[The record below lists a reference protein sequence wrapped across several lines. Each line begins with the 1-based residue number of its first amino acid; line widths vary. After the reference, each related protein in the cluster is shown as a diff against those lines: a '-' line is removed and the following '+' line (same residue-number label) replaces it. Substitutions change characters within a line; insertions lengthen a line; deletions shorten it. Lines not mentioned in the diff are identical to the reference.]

1 MQIYTQSFRSL
12 LVSDCVSVGNVN
24 IFPITGAPTPSPKN
38 LKALAEVIDT
48 GLVDI
53 NEVSEAG
60 SVNVIQVDNR
70 SAFDIFIADGEALV
84 GAKQN
89 RIAEQSVIVPA
100 ESKFHIPVH
109 CVEQGRWSFDRDMH
123 FQKSEFALPPSARDR
138 KAFLLKSKDHSRLQ
152 TEMWN
157 AVEQM
162 STKHGVLSHTSDLG
176 DILSSSPD
184 ITSALDRS
192 EINELDCNGY
202 AVFGSGRPFVEI
214 FYDKNACKIHQK
226 SSRRAW
232 LADAESSR
240 EDTPSVAEVEELL
253 TRLAMSNWTAEP
265 SVGIEDSYSSALENS
280 GRTVMKNGAFVHGYF
295 YL

>member
-24 IFPITGAPTPSPKN
+24 IFPSTGAPTPSPKN

-109 CVEQGRWSFDRDMH
+109 CVEQGRWSFDRDIH
-123 FQKSEFALPPSARDR
+123 FQANSRCRQVRGIR
-138 KAFLLKSKDHSRLQ
+138 KAFLLKSKEHSRLQ

-162 STKHGVLSHTSDLG
+162 STNMACIPYIRFGRH
-176 DILSSSPD
+176 LSSSPD
-184 ITSALDRS
+184 ITS
-192 EINELDCNGY
+192 
-202 AVFGSGRPFVEI
+202 
-214 FYDKNACKIHQK
+214 
-226 SSRRAW
+226 SS
-232 LADAESSR
+232 
-240 EDTPSVAEVEELL
+240 
-253 TRLAMSNWTAEP
+253 
-265 SVGIEDSYSSALENS
+265 
-280 GRTVMKNGAFVHGYF
+280 
-295 YL
+295 